1 MGDFFILTYIGGQVV
16 EEPFI
21 TIGQVASVVYFLYFI
36 VINPVIG
43 KLENKI
49 IE

>member
-1 MGDFFILTYIGGQVV
+1 MV

-36 VINPVIG
+36 VINPLLG
-43 KLENKI
+43 KIENKI